1 MVAHLADHLIRAAL
15 EVVIEYDADLL
26 AREKVHK
33 AGQMAKIE
41 AIFQKAR
48 DAGFR
53 ADQIA
58 FGMGRHRAAP
68 EKHAIVRIGAIDRV
82 AQLDD
87 KPGFGKPLR
96 NAPRSVRMGEIVRSE
111 EHTSELKC
119 LMRISYDGF

>member
-1 MVAHLADHLIRAAL
+1 MRISDWSSDVCSSDLLERGSPGCADMVAHLADHLIRAAL
-15 EVVIEYDADLL
+15 DVVIEYDADLL

-82 AQLDD
+82 AQQDG
-87 KPGFGKPLR
+87 KPGIGK
-96 NAPRSVRMGEIVRSE
+96 
-111 EHTSELKC
+111 
-119 LMRISYDGF
+119 